1 MLDVDTNPAAI
12 MLNIDDMNILVVGS
26 RSSRCLVIRVI
37 LALYIELHFT
47 TENILLRY
55 VVSML
60 VMHMSIYA
68 VLLFFVYN
76 LLT

>member
-37 LALYIELHFT
+37 LAHIELHYR
-47 TENILLRY
+47 EHSASLYCQY
-55 VVSML
+55 VVYAH
-60 VMHMSIYA
+60 VNICCVSI
-68 VLLFFVYN
+68 LCI
-76 LLT
+76 

>member
-12 MLNIDDMNILVVGS
+12 LLNIDDMNILVVGS

-37 LALYIELHFT
+37 LAHIELLFT
-47 TENILLRY
+47 SILLRY
-55 VVSML
+55 IVSML

-68 VLLFFVYN
+68 VLLFFV
-76 LLT
+76 